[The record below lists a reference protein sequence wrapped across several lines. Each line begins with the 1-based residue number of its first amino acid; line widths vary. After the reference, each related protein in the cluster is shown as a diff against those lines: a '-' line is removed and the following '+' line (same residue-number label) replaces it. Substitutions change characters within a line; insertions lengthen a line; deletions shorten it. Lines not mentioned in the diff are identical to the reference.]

1 MAVVCSLKSSRQIP
15 LMLRIVVILALIKAS
30 IWLGSHGISQNR
42 LYMAKCDI
50 GYVEFKHHRNAY
62 EIDDTGWKTTA
73 VHSGTYG
80 FSLDFPTRT
89 KIGSIGREQSLRN
102 ESLQMSIAKS
112 LLKFICDEIV
122 IPSRRLTAPRSYVI
136 KWSKSRVP
144 HHTNSLAG
152 FHINLSGD
160 VESNPGPNLSHHRQS
175 LGDLNALNVEKLL
188 DAIVSA

>member
-15 LMLRIVVILALIKAS
+15 LMLRIFVILALIKAS
-30 IWLGSHGISQNR
+30 IWTGNHSISQNR

-50 GYVEFKHHRNAY
+50 SYVEFKHHRNVY
-62 EIDDTGWKTTA
+62 EIDDNGWKTTS

-102 ESLQMSIAKS
+102 ESLQMNIAES
-112 LLKFICDEIV
+112 LLKFICYEFV

-144 HHTNSLAG
+144 YHTNSSAG
-152 FHINLSGD
+152 FHIILSED
-160 VESNPGPNLSHHRQS
+160 VESNPGPNLRQPS
-175 LGDLNALNVEKLL
+175 KPRIPQYPECGKTV